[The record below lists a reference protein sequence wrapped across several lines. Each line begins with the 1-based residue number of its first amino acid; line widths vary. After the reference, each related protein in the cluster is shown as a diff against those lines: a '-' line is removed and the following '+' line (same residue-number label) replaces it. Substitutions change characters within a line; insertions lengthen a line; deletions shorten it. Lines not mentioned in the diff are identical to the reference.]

1 MILLLLLLLLIARI
15 NNRGEFGYI
24 LKSAA
29 FEYAASTPT
38 CIDISFVLILLL
50 LDGVLVTC
58 SSNRFDLDRSF
69 FFC

>member
-38 CIDISFVLILLL
+38 CIDRSFVLILL